1 MAQPVGRGILEHPAS
16 GASLG
21 PEGVQA
27 RGALSVN
34 RLSFSFA
41 GGDPVLRDVSFS
53 ASPQEFISLVGPSGC
68 GKTTLLRLAAGLLEP
83 DTGGI
88 ELDGVPV
95 LQSTQ
100 DVGVVFQNDRLLP
113 WKRVIDNVAIVLETR
128 GVSKNEA
135 RQRSQQQLAIV
146 GLDGAEQ
153 KYPHQ
158 LSGGMRQ
165 RVNLARALVISPN
178 VVLLDEPFAALD
190 AQTREFMQAE
200 LLSIWQKNRATVM
213 LVTHQL
219 DEAVFLSDRVVVLGS
234 HPGRVLDVVDVP
246 FDRPRSLDLKHDPA
260 FHEVTDVIWRLIKD
274 EVQANLLS

>member
-1 MAQPVGRGILEHPAS
+1 MATEIGN
-16 GASLG
+16 
-21 PEGVQA
+21 GVVDYPSAANYIQA
-27 RGALSVN
+27 VPTMNLGALSVN
-34 RLSFSFA
+34 RLNFSFA
-41 GGDPVLRDVSFS
+41 GGDAVLRDVSF
-53 ASPQEFISLVGPSGC
+53 AAQPQEFVTLVGPSGC

-83 DTGGI
+83 DSGAI

-95 LQSTQ
+95 LKSKQS
-100 DVGVVFQNDRLLP
+100 VGVVFQNDRLLP
-113 WKRVIDNVAIVLETR
+113 WKRVVDNVAIVLETR
-128 GVSKNEA
+128 GISREEA
-135 RQRSQQQLAIV
+135 KARACQQLNIV
-146 GLDGAEQ
+146 GLEGAEE

-200 LLSIWQKNRATVM
+200 LLSIWQKNRATVL

-246 FDRPRSLDLKHDPA
+246 FARPRSLDLKHDPK

-274 EVQANLLS
+274 EVQANLLT

>member
-1 MAQPVGRGILEHPAS
+1 MMDHPSVTNRTMQPVAP
-16 GASLG
+16 
-21 PEGVQA
+21 VKV
-27 RGALSVN
+27 GALLVN
-34 RLSFSFA
+34 DLTFSFP
-41 GGDPVLRDVSFS
+41 GGETVLRDVGF
-53 ASPQEFISLVGPSGC
+53 AIKPQEFVTLVGPSGC

-83 DTGGI
+83 DNGSI
-88 ELDGVPV
+88 ELDGLSVTK
-95 LQSTQ
+95 SKHS
-100 DVGVVFQNDRLLP
+100 VGVVFQNDRLLP

-128 GVSKNEA
+128 GMPRNQA
-135 RQRSQQQLAIV
+135 RERAREQLSVV
-146 GLDGAEQ
+146 GLDGVES
-153 KYPHQ
+153 KHPHQ

-165 RVNLARALVISPN
+165 RVNLARALAISPN

-219 DEAVFLSDRVVVLGS
+219 DEAVFLSDRVVVLGH
-234 HPGRVLDVVDVP
+234 HPGRVLDIVSVP
-246 FDRPRSLDLKHDPA
+246 FKRPRSLDLKHDPQ

>member
-1 MAQPVGRGILEHPAS
+1 MSAVSNL
-16 GASLG
+16 
-21 PEGVQA
+21 
-27 RGALSVN
+27 GALSVN

-41 GGDPVLRDVSFS
+41 GGDAILRDVSFS
-53 ASPQEFISLVGPSGC
+53 AQPQEFITLVGPSGC

-83 DTGGI
+83 DTGTI
-88 ELDGVPV
+88 ELDDVPV
-95 LQSTQ
+95 MKSKQA
-100 DVGVVFQNDRLLP
+100 VGVVFQNDRLLP
-113 WKRVIDNVAIVLETR
+113 WKRVIDNVSIVLETR
-128 GVSKNEA
+128 GISREDA
-135 RQRSQQQLAIV
+135 RKLAREQLSIV
-146 GLDGAEQ
+146 GLEGSEE

-200 LLSIWQKNRATVM
+200 LLSIWQRNRATVM

-234 HPGRVLDVVDVP
+234 HPGRVLDIVNVP
-246 FDRPRSLDLKHDPA
+246 FDRPRSLELKHNPK
-260 FHEVTDVIWRLIKD
+260 FHEVTDIIWRLIKD
-274 EVQANLLS
+274 EVQANLFA